1 MMMKDTL
8 LKSAEPVVVPV
19 TRLVMK
25 KHYQNSQKL
34 TDVVPNQNV
43 LVLAPHMD
51 DETIGL
57 GGTIRRHA
65 NTGSKVTCLFITD
78 GGQSVSRLPGEE
90 LSTVRKAE
98 INQIQPILGINQVS
112 YCDLPDGHVRD
123 RPELSGIIAEHIQR
137 LQPDIIYATTFVDA
151 HPDHVATAEAL
162 ADSLEQ
168 VDNVDPVIRLYEIN
182 CPFPPAAI
190 NCLIDIS
197 ETLPAK
203 HQAIDVFQSQAI
215 AFDGFLELNRMK
227 AHLAENAIDA
237 AEGFLQLSS
246 REFQKIIEAVR
257 KEPYDYPRLF
267 KQANR
272 TVTLLWAIYKN
283 NRLKKRIYQQHLP
296 SHPGIHR

>member
-1 MMMKDTL
+1 MMKDTL

-19 TRLVMK
+19 TRLLMK
-25 KHYQNSQKL
+25 KHYQNSQK
-34 TDVVPNQNV
+34 TASVVPNQHI

-65 NTGSKVTCLFITD
+65 DTGSQVTCLFITD
-78 GGQSVSRLPGEE
+78 GGRSVSRLPGKE
-90 LSTVRKAE
+90 LAVLRKAE
-98 INQIQPILGINQVS
+98 ISQVQPILGIDQVV
-112 YCDLPDGHVRD
+112 YCDLPDGDVGN
-123 RPELSGIIAEHIQR
+123 RPDLSGTIAEHIKR
-137 LQPDIIYATTFVDA
+137 LQPDIIYSTTFVDA

-162 ADSLEQ
+162 AGALEQ
-168 VDNVDPVIRLYEIN
+168 VDSINPLIRLYEIN

-203 HQAIDVFQSQAI
+203 RRAIGVFQSQAI

-246 REFQKIIEAVR
+246 KEFQEIMQAIKNEN
-257 KEPYDYPRLF
+257 YDYPKLF

-283 NRLKKRIYQQHLP
+283 HRLKKRIYQQHWP
-296 SHPGIHR
+296 SHPGTHR

>member
-1 MMMKDTL
+1 MMKDTL

-25 KHYQNSQKL
+25 KHYQNSRKL
-34 TDVVPNQNV
+34 TDMLPNQNI

-65 NTGSKVTCLFITD
+65 DTGSQVTCLFITD
-78 GGQSVSRLPGEE
+78 GGQSVSRLPGNE
-90 LSTVRKAE
+90 LAALRKAE
-98 INQIQPILGINQVS
+98 ISQVQPILGINQVF
-112 YCDLPDGHVRD
+112 YCDLPDGHVGN
-123 RPELSGIIAEHIQR
+123 RPELSGMIAEHIQR
-137 LQPDIIYATTFVDA
+137 LRPDIIYATTFVDA

-162 ADSLEQ
+162 ADALEL
-168 VDNVDPVIRLYEIN
+168 VDNVDPVVRLYEIN
-182 CPFPPAAI
+182 CPFPPTAI

-197 ETLPAK
+197 ETMPAK
-203 HQAIDVFQSQAI
+203 RQAIDVFQSQAI

-227 AHLAENAIDA
+227 AHLAENAINA

-246 REFQKIIEAVR
+246 QEFQKMIQAVK
-257 KEPYDYPRLF
+257 KEHYDYPKLF

-283 NRLKKRIYQQHLP
+283 HRLKKRIYQQHWS